1 MLFLTRLAYQHM
13 QHMTCTP
20 CDHVALVEA
29 HDSDQLSSLNE
40 SRRWPQAYWGCN
52 IDVTSQLEPAPV
64 IRLPISRSHTP
75 SHHDRLV
82 FCPVK
87 FRLRNV
93 NMLLC
98 ARMPRNRR
106 IPCSVSTCCTSV
118 RSRLHS
124 GPPGQQIAWSIHV
137 LFMEPFQVLGF
148 YSASMGP
155 MK

>member
-1 MLFLTRLAYQHM
+1 MLFSTRLAYQRM

-40 SRRWPQAYWGCN
+40 SRRWPQAYCGRN
-52 IDVTSQLEPAPV
+52 IDVASQLKPAPV
-64 IRLPISRSHTP
+64 RLPISRSHIP

-98 ARMPRNRR
+98 ARMPR
-106 IPCSVSTCCTSV
+106 IPCSVST
-118 RSRLHS
+118 
-124 GPPGQQIAWSIHV
+124 
-137 LFMEPFQVLGF
+137 
-148 YSASMGP
+148 
-155 MK
+155 